1 MLNSDLAE
9 TLPGTLETVLV
20 VEGDVL
26 LRIMISA
33 YLKDCGYRII
43 QAANADEA
51 ILVLEELVSPV
62 DVVLSEVSIGGSV
75 DGFGLAQ
82 WIRAR
87 NPGLPVVLVGT
98 PSAAVDAATELCN
111 AGPTPMNAEQPEII
125 LQRIKRLLASRRPP
139 QDGLRHDYA
148 QG

>member
-1 MLNSDLAE
+1 
-9 TLPGTLETVLV
+9 
-20 VEGDVL
+20 
-26 LRIMISA
+26 
-33 YLKDCGYRII
+33 
-43 QAANADEA
+43 
-51 ILVLEELVSPV
+51 VLEELVSPV

-87 NPGLPVVLVGT
+87 KPGLPVVLVGT

-125 LQRIKRLLASRRPP
+125 LQRIKRLLASCQPP